1 METIVGLV
9 EGIVFKSEDSG
20 YTVLKVNVNNQT
32 ITATGAVP
40 FAKEGQSVKLTGE
53 WIIHKQFGKQFKIEE
68 FEEILPTS
76 KDGIERYLSAGVIY
90 GIGPVTAKRIV
101 EYFGEETLDILDN
114 NIERLKE
121 VEGIGD
127 KKFKIIYD
135 SYQEQKGLRDIIL
148 FFTEYGLSNNQC
160 IKLYKKYGDRAKD
173 LIKENPY
180 RLCKDISGIGFKT
193 ADKIAMNMGVISES
207 PYRIKSGIDYVL
219 GRFCANGNTYMPKER
234 LIEEASETLVV
245 KKDLIEEN
253 IYNLYLE
260 KGIIVEKINGVEA
273 VFSLPFYYSEI
284 GITKKIIEL
293 GIENFQTIN
302 TDVEHEVKMFERSQ
316 GITFAPS
323 QKEAILNAFSEGI
336 EIITGGPGTGKT
348 TIIKCIIDIYEKNGL
363 KVLLAAPTGRA
374 AKRMSESTGREA
386 KTIHRLLEMGVSD
399 EEGEKTTFLKGDGE
413 PLEGDVIILD
423 EASMIDVNLMNSLLK
438 AIKLGTRLIIVGDV
452 DQLPSVGAGNVLN
465 DLINSEFI
473 KVIRLREIFRQ
484 GAESLITVN
493 AHRINNGEMPHLNKK
508 GNDFY
513 FIRSENSEDILNTII
528 DLVNRRLPKFNKD
541 WDKLRDIQ
549 VLTPMRKGVLGV
561 ENMNEKIQEVLN
573 PKENYKKEKKVRET
587 TFREGDKV
595 MQTKNNYSLKWTR
608 VSGEGEEE
616 GVGVFNGDMGF
627 IQTINEEEKTIVVIF
642 DDERRV
648 KYDYVYVDEL
658 ELAYSIT
665 IHKSQGSEFKVVI
678 IPAFMGSPLLMN
690 KNLLYTGITR
700 AKKLVVVV
708 GMPKA
713 LNYMVKNT
721 KSMERYSALEHKIKE
736 ITQHEFVEE

>member
-193 ADKIAMNMGVISES
+193 ADKIAMNMGVIPES

-473 KVIRLREIFRQ
+473 KVVRLREIFRQ

-627 IQTINEEEKTIVVIF
+627 IQTINEEEKTVVVIF